1 MTNHY
6 GQAVV
11 VFDGYEA
18 GPSTKDS
25 THQRRTGCE
34 GRKVTFSLSMK
45 LQLKK
50 DDFLSNKENKQR
62 FLGLL
67 GEHLAMRDCEIV
79 YATDDADVP
88 IVQAAVTVSDTCEA
102 VLVGDDTGLLVLM
115 IHLADGNH
123 GVLIY

>member
-1 MTNHY
+1 MTKHY

-25 THQRRTGCE
+25 THQCRTRCE
-34 GRKVTFSLSMK
+34 GRKVTFNLSMK

-67 GEHLAMRDCEIV
+67 GEHRAMRGCEI
-79 YATDDADVP
+79 AHAIGDADVP
-88 IVQAAVTVSDTCEA
+88 IVQAAVTISDTCEA
-102 VLVGDDTGLLVLM
+102 VL
-115 IHLADGNH
+115 
-123 GVLIY
+123 